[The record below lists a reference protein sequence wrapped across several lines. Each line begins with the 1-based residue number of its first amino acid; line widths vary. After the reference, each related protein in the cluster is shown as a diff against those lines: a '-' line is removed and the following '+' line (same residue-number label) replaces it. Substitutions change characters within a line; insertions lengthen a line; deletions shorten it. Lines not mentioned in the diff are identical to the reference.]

1 MYEYE
6 NSINSTYKT
15 KLRIERETIAR
26 DKFFGYCFFFYFLQ
40 ISTLTNLIIE
50 SLIKKH

>member
-26 DKFFGYCFFFYFLQ
+26 DKFFGYCFFLFFTDLNAY
-40 ISTLTNLIIE
+40 
-50 SLIKKH
+50 KPYY